1 MKYRVFYESS
11 FNRGSIT
18 ELEFQ
23 AAGDLMAL
31 AIANPN
37 IGGCVGSLDRES
49 VRKWINSFRSNP
61 EKFWRDDSPSITVAD
76 LVDDIRGWRTE
87 EHVLDWVALVE
98 NMTTGE
104 TLYLNREVFR
114 KLGLPI
120 PMPMT
125 TPSMPY
131 DDNDPIWLKISKK

>member
-1 MKYRVFYESS
+1 MEYKVFYESS

-18 ELEFQ
+18 ELTFQ

-37 IGGCVGSLDRES
+37 IGGRVGSLDRES
-49 VRKWINSFRSNP
+49 VRKWINSFQSNP
-61 EKFWRDDSPSITVAD
+61 EKVWRDDSPRITVAD

-87 EHVLDWVALVE
+87 ERVLDWVALVE
-98 NMTTGE
+98 NLNTGE

-120 PMPMT
+120 PMPTT
-125 TPSMPY
+125 TPSMPF
-131 DDNDPIWLKISKK
+131 DDNDPIWLKIPKK